1 MGIEGGL
8 GTQKHLGVKVR
19 TWAGSLGAFWSQGVV
34 GGSRARDPP
43 SPSSTGLCVKLLA
56 GSGRRV
62 LLSWG
67 GHRPLDRGGG
77 AHKGHGKSG
86 SSEGAG
92 LWQGP
97 GTSRQGR
104 LTGLAEIRNV
114 KEDGD
119 SGRR

>member
-56 GSGRRV
+56 GSGHRV

-67 GHRPLDRGGG
+67 VIVHLT
-77 AHKGHGKSG
+77 A
-86 SSEGAG
+86 GAG
-92 LWQGP
+92 LIRDVARVAAQK
-97 GTSRQGR
+97 GR
-104 LTGLAEIRNV
+104 
-114 KEDGD
+114 D
-119 SGRR
+119 SGRGQEL